1 MPGVADVPRSDRP
14 CVCLVGGRLH
24 RRIYPTGQ
32 SDWSYSAVELVGRVG
47 VIEQLAQGGDG
58 HEPPPARAAAGD
70 PCPALLFQAVQLV
83 GEFLIKLEGDV
94 GDV

>member
-1 MPGVADVPRSDRP
+1 
-14 CVCLVGGRLH
+14 
-24 RRIYPTGQ
+24 
-32 SDWSYSAVELVGRVG
+32 VG